1 MAAQG
6 DLIEARELQERVV
19 EGMRGIYGDHGL
31 ETCRAINNL
40 AGTISAQGDLDT
52 AHQLLQS
59 VVATACREFGEDH
72 PDTLTAMGNL
82 AAVLWQQGDLDEAY
96 ALQHYLAHIGPGSCA
111 GGREAVGEASTGERA
126 GQPLSGENS
135 DGRVA

>member
-1 MAAQG
+1 
-6 DLIEARELQERVV
+6 
-19 EGMRGIYGDHGL
+19 MRRLYGNNGL
-31 ETCRAINNL
+31 ETLRAINNL

-59 VVATACREFGEDH
+59 VVAAACCEFGEDN

-96 ALQHYLAHIGPGSCA
+96 ALQQIMR
-111 GGREAVGEASTGERA
+111 GR
-126 GQPLSGENS
+126 P
-135 DGRVA
+135 